1 MLNGSYHFLS
11 NILIN
16 RGQFYVCSKPSDIST
31 FDPHKFDN
39 GNIINL
45 GNVWNY
51 GTYVIDDGLS
61 INGPDVV
68 FDGNTLHN
76 EGQLYVGAGNGI
88 TTPAYPN
95 IPANE
100 ITNSGLLYFEQTSGD
115 EKGRVSLGKSRA
127 TTFINGG
134 SICVVNN
141 VSLKRRPLL
150 VQDTFFD
157 MNPIYLLLNDTT
169 TDQTFYLT
177 SKSTIEI
184 KSKIS
189 TPPVFIGIQKDT
201 LVGVPFPVLEST
213 YNPDTGI
220 LQGISFDE
228 VQEIGIRKI

>member
-31 FDPHKFDN
+31 FDPHEFDN

-134 SICVVNN
+134 SICIVNN
-141 VSLKRRPLL
+141 VFTQTSPVIGSGYIFRYES
-150 VQDTFFD
+150 
-157 MNPIYLLLNDTT
+157 NILLNDTT

-184 KSKIS
+184 KSKIA

-201 LVGVPFPVLEST
+201 LVGAPFPVLEST

-220 LQGISFDE
+220 LQGISFGE